1 MGALT
6 AGYKKN
12 NQGGNISTQ
21 QQGTMDVVSLF
32 QQKRDFFVAFYGQH
46 GYKRG
51 METAIAIATDNKF
64 KECSSVSISEAIFAA
79 ARIGLDIELN
89 EAWLVPYGQTV
100 QFQIGRKGW
109 TKLLY
114 NSTAGWLIDAE
125 PIYEADRFEYE
136 ITEDGKKISYIPN
149 LFDREEEDTE
159 WVFQN
164 LKAFYLCATDRENR
178 KIHKIVTK
186 NQIEKLRLN
195 SPGQKRAGRYTKD
208 RERNRINQKLPVDIW
223 EQWYLEMATT
233 KAIKLFAKQLPI
245 GDRVISKAIKLDDL
259 AEVGEEA
266 EFVAESATIDAEACE
281 KPKTDLSEKSKNSSL
296 MLIGKIKESA
306 ESLGVKVGEP
316 TKSHG
321 KTFIQAIPPE
331 SGQFNADALF
341 DIGFKHFPKKN
352 VWAMDITHLMSA

>member
-6 AGYKKN
+6 QNYNKKSGN
-12 NQGGNISTQ
+12 NPTPPAQQSNNI
-21 QQGTMDVVSLF
+21 VALF
-32 QQKRDFFVAFYGQH
+32 EDKKDFFVAFYGES
-46 GYKRG
+46 GYKRA
-51 METAIAIATDNKF
+51 METAIAIATDSKF
-64 KECSSVSISEAIFAA
+64 RNCSAVSISEAIFAA
-79 ARIGLDIELN
+79 ARVGLDIELN
-89 EAWLVPYGQTV
+89 EAWLVPYKETV
-100 QFQIGRKGW
+100 QFQIGRKGF

-125 PIYEADRFEYE
+125 PIYESDRFEYE
-136 ITEDGKKISYIPN
+136 ITEAGKKISYTPN
-149 LFDREEEDTE
+149 LFDREEEDAE

-195 SPGQKRAGRYTKD
+195 SPGQIFAGSFTKD
-208 RERNRINQKLPVDIW
+208 RERNRINNKLPVDIW
-223 EQWYLEMATT
+223 EKWYLEMATT